1 MPSELKALLFDLD
14 GTLYV
19 SAPLGVEIRRAACR
33 YIADLKGVGLE
44 AAELLIGATQKRV
57 SAASGCD
64 TSLSLACQELGGE
77 LPELHRRFAEEI
89 NTGPFLTRDERV
101 VELLKTLGRRFELYI
116 YTNNNKVL
124 AASIMNA
131 LGIAGSFRQLFT
143 IEDFWIAKPDRGSL
157 TAIFSRI
164 GRLPQECLF
173 VGDRYDIDL
182 RVPAEMGCAVFL
194 VSSTEDLFS
203 LCKLMSEENV

>member
-1 MPSELKALLFDLD
+1 VPSELKTILFDLD

-19 SAPLGVEIRRAACR
+19 SAPLGVEIRLSASG
-33 YIADLKGVGLE
+33 YIADLKGVGIE
-44 AAELLIGATQKRV
+44 AAELLIRATQKRL

-77 LPELHRRFAEEI
+77 LRELHRHFAAEI
-89 NTGPFLTRDERV
+89 RTGPFLARDERV
-101 VELLKTLGRRFELYI
+101 VELLKTLGRKFELYI

-124 AASIMNA
+124 TAGIMNS
-131 LGIAGSFRQLFT
+131 LGIAGLFRQVFT
-143 IEDFWIAKPDRGSL
+143 IEDFWIAKPDRGTL
-157 TAIFSRI
+157 AAILGRI

-173 VGDRYDIDL
+173 VGDRFDIDL
-182 RVPAEMGCAVFL
+182 RLPAEMGCAVFL
-194 VSSTEDLFS
+194 VSSTEELFS